1 MKAYIRT
8 EGKTYEI
15 AQMKEIKPF
24 YMGEPSEPF
33 KVEEFDDFVYF
44 PGYHYIFVGIK
55 TLSIYG
61 DQIESVVF
69 TRE

>member
-1 MKAYIRT
+1 MKAQIRT

-15 AQMKEIKPF
+15 AQMKEIKSF

-33 KVEEFDDFVYF
+33 KVEGFDDFVYF
-44 PGYHYIFVGIK
+44 PDHHYIFVGVK

-69 TRE
+69 IRE